1 MCNNHVIEWFDLHIS
16 DIFSNYI
23 IKWPLSLVKVR
34 LNKHLYK
41 NMFDI
46 IYIFRSYYI
55 GPN

>member
-16 DIFSNYI
+16 DIFPNYI